1 MVFSACSVVATC
13 EVYTVQLQNAP
24 LSYSSAFL
32 VIELHCASTMEIIH
46 ASALTLVL
54 SLYNSFP
61 SLDLDLVT
69 GERDSSDKAS
79 STPTGDELP
88 EDGSLTPVQ
97 RELDDLARGDTGEI
111 DSAGGR
117 EASATEDMI
126 NIPSPIPEVDELIQN
141 DAEDKVS

>member
-1 MVFSACSVVATC
+1 MHII
-13 EVYTVQLQNAP
+13 AP
-24 LSYSSAFL
+24 LLSN
-32 VIELHCASTMEIIH
+32 ST
-46 ASALTLVL
+46 
-54 SLYNSFP
+54 SLYYSFP

-97 RELDDLARGDTGEI
+97 RELDDLAGGEVDNI
-111 DSAGGR
+111 GER
-117 EASATEDMI
+117 EASGSEDII

-141 DAEDKVS
+141 DAEDKVGVILVNGNSVFNYSLGSMQYLHARLLCIQLIFFL